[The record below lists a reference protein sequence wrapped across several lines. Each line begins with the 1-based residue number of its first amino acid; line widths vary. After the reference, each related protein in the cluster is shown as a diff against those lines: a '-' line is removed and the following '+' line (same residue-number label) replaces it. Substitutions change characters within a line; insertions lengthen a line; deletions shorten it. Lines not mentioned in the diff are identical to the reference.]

1 MFVSDAPQSLQ
12 EHELSATITRNLR
25 ARTRTHKKQTHTM
38 FHLTHERLDE
48 LLHSQEA
55 RQLSA
60 AGRERLEWIA
70 EFVRSGES
78 ISETCLK
85 LNIARSTFHRWL
97 DRFDPSDLST
107 LEEYTHAPH
116 EARTS
121 NVSPEII
128 AHIRAY
134 REASPLL
141 GKELI
146 REKLLNE
153 HGIDCSSSTIGRVI
167 ERECLYFGSTPL
179 HWRKRMM
186 HEKRTQEV
194 RTKATSY
201 EKPIEKD
208 EPAVLEAKSSKLEA
222 RSSSS
227 CVCLWCAFWSSHGR
241 GLRRTIGL
249 ASLAINIAF
258 LALYLATAAWE
269 HNTTETM
276 RAEVTQYQTSTP
288 NTISS
293 LDGQ

>member
-1 MFVSDAPQSLQ
+1 
-12 EHELSATITRNLR
+12 
-25 ARTRTHKKQTHTM
+25 M
-38 FHLTHERLDE
+38 FHLTHERLDQ
-48 LLHSQEA
+48 LLHSREA
-55 RQLSA
+55 AQLSA

-70 EFVRSGES
+70 EFVRSGGS

-107 LEEYTHAPH
+107 LEEQTHAPH

-141 GKELI
+141 GKESI
-146 REKLLNE
+146 REKLLSDYN
-153 HGIDCSSSTIGRVI
+153 IDCSSSTIGRVI
-167 ERECLYFGSTPL
+167 ESECLYFGSTPL

-186 HEKRTQEV
+186 HEAKNQSAHSWVQNKHGKSELPPEEKQDGRYQMADISKVSAE
-194 RTKATSY
+194 ATEISH
-201 EKPIEKD
+201 
-208 EPAVLEAKSSKLEA
+208 LKSEISTP
-222 RSSSS
+222 

-241 GLRRTIGL
+241 ELLRTIGL

-258 LALYLATAAWE
+258 IALYLATAAWE
-269 HNTTETM
+269 NNANDSI
-276 RAEVTQYQTSTP
+276 RAELTQHQTTTSTP